1 MPKDGSGKVQTA
13 WTLKIIYFWT
23 NTVYS
28 KNCVTHLKI
37 RSVFQ
42 FKIIIVQWQSIQQ
55 GVRLL
60 WNHHEQLI
68 VFFQGFV
75 QKRKEIILWTL
86 AFHKKNKC
94 LGTHC
99 RTVSHLKTAVSLL
112 PYREVRVAQWLVFCI
127 VFCRSL
133 FLLLSFFIWP
143 LYCQIIFHSRFWVP
157 LCLH

>member
-1 MPKDGSGKVQTA
+1 MIFSVHA
-13 WTLKIIYFWT
+13 VWTFPLPSFGIM
-23 NTVYS
+23 NYS
-28 KNCVTHLKI
+28 KITGSEMCMVL
-37 RSVFQ
+37 
-42 FKIIIVQWQSIQQ
+42 IVQWQFIQQ

-86 AFHKKNKC
+86 VFHKKNKC

-112 PYREVRVAQWLVFCI
+112 PYVCI
-127 VFCRSL
+127 
-133 FLLLSFFIWP
+133 LSHMK
-143 LYCQIIFHSRFWVP
+143 IIIILALNVYSINNTWIVHGYF
-157 LCLH
+157 